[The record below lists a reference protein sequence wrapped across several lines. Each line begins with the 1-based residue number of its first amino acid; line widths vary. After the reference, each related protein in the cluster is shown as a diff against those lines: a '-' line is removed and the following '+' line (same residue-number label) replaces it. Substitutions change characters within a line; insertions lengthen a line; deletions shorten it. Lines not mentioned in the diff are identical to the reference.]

1 MKKLVIILLVLSG
14 LSLTNNSY
22 AKSTQKEEITL
33 TKNKINVF
41 VQTDRGEYRQGE
53 TIGIV
58 CYSQI
63 NGKMNRD
70 ENNQSDI
77 KISFVS
83 QHYGTNGVIKEQILR
98 SKDGMSATQITIP
111 DTLKDGKYY
120 ICASTINT
128 HAVIPI
134 TIGNKER
141 CTSKETK
148 NIVSFN
154 PEGGGF
160 AANVKNK
167 VIVTTMTSNR
177 EGISHRGTIINA
189 KGKKVAKFKTDANG
203 LGTFYITPKLNEKYY
218 TVISKNE
225 KYPLPKV
232 YNQVVAIEYN
242 GNNGNRYNVT
252 FRDAQ
257 ERKLRIVST
266 LNEEVL
272 FNQEVVVKA
281 KGSKAE
287 IPVNSKM
294 GGVMHLSVW
303 NSNKLVAQREIY
315 IEQKQDLNLSVNTT
329 KIDGYTLIKL
339 KATDSHGAPIV
350 GNFSASINKDNFTSE
365 DDRIELPKMVSLN
378 AHIKPVIYGIGVF
391 GYTYTEPYA
400 ICFKN
405 NTVPFT
411 KTSEINNF
419 LVTQRNHDYNT
430 EELLSKKR
438 NDYDNNPDVVNIY
451 STIGSIEYIATDE
464 NLKPILRFKTNSNK
478 QYLLHKPTS
487 VEKLYL
493 FPATTKSTM
502 TVPTTASYDNFS
514 MPAYFETDNLF
525 KNYTVVNKKKMH
537 RSTSSVKKRDLY
549 CINGWILESLPKLDS
564 TLIISR
570 EKVSN
575 DDKRFIALR
584 ALVGAR
590 GQIIENIITKQKVN
604 PWGDETIKQ
613 QEMVLP
619 CATIFLTKN
628 HHRNNIEVLSTM
640 NSKKTRTLYWNP
652 ILKTDLN
659 GEATILIKDTNNPK
673 DLFYHI
679 EGVSNQDQYGAI
691 EGKLT
696 IN

>member
-1 MKKLVIILLVLSG
+1 MKKLVLILLVLFG

-22 AKSTQKEEITL
+22 AQSTQKEEITL
-33 TKNKINVF
+33 SKSKINVF

-58 CYSQI
+58 CYLQI
-63 NGKMNRD
+63 NGKMKR
-70 ENNQSDI
+70 EQNNQSEI
-77 KISFVS
+77 KIAIIS
-83 QHYGTNGVIKEQILR
+83 QPHENNRVIKEQILR
-98 SKDGMSATQITIP
+98 SKNGMSATQITIP

-120 ICASTINT
+120 VCASTINSL
-128 HAVIPI
+128 AIIPI
-134 TIGNKER
+134 TIGNKKEY
-141 CTSKETK
+141 TSKETQ
-148 NIVSFN
+148 NIVSFY
-154 PEGGGF
+154 PEGGWF
-160 AANVKNK
+160 SANVKNK

-177 EGISHRGTIINA
+177 EGISHGGIIINA
-189 KGKKVAKFKTDANG
+189 KGKKVVKFKTDPNG
-203 LGTFYITPKLNEKYY
+203 LGTFYMTPKLNEKYY
-218 TVISKNE
+218 TVISKDE

-232 YNQVVAIEYN
+232 YNRAVAIEYN

-252 FRDAQ
+252 FRSAQ

-266 LNEEVL
+266 LDEEVL

-281 KGSKAE
+281 KGSKVE
-287 IPVNSKM
+287 IPANAKM

-303 NSNKLVAQREIY
+303 DSNILVAQREIY

-350 GNFSASINKDNFTSE
+350 GNFSASINKDNSTSE

-419 LVTQRNHDYNT
+419 LVTQRNQDYNT
-430 EELLSKKR
+430 EELLSKRR
-438 NDYDNNPDVVNIY
+438 NQDYNPDVVNIY

-487 VEKLYL
+487 VDKLYL

-502 TVPTTASYDNFS
+502 TVPTTASYDNFC
-514 MPAYFETDNLF
+514 MPYYIETDNLF
-525 KNYTVVNKKKMH
+525 KNYTVVNRKMYRTIPFAKKK
-537 RSTSSVKKRDLY
+537 DLY

-570 EKVSN
+570 EKVSS
-575 DDKRFIALR
+575 DDKRFIAL
-584 ALVGAR
+584 GAR
-590 GQIIENIITKQKVN
+590 LDANGQVIENIITKQKVN

-613 QEMVLP
+613 QELVLP
-619 CATIFLTKN
+619 CPTIFLTKN
-628 HHRNNIEVLSTM
+628 HHRNNMEVLSTM